1 LKTVLFYKVM
11 NPKKPAGTK
20 SKPAGI
26 SLEPS
31 ITTAA
36 RRLAG
41 RQGFASLSAYVRH
54 VLVGAIRAAGETM
67 EDAAQTME
75 QVGRSATKAAKRK
88 QAAGR
93 SKIRKRRKT

>member
-1 LKTVLFYKVM
+1 MFPPLM
-11 NPKKPAGTK
+11 NPKKPPGTK

-31 ITTAA
+31 ITDAA

-54 VLVGAIRAAGETM
+54 VLVHAIHAAGETL
-67 EDAAQTME
+67 EHAAQAAE
-75 QVGRSATKAAKRK
+75 HAGRGATKAAQRK

-93 SKIRKRRKT
+93 RKIGKRPQK

>member
-1 LKTVLFYKVM
+1 M
-11 NPKKPAGTK
+11 NPKKPPGTK

-31 ITTAA
+31 ITDAA

-41 RQGFASLSAYVRH
+41 RQGFGSLSAYVRH
-54 VLVGAIRAAGETM
+54 VLVAAIHAAGDTV
-67 EDAAQTME
+67 E
-75 QVGRSATKAAKRK
+75 QVAQAAEHAGRTTQRRAQRK

-93 SKIRKRRKT
+93 RKIRKRGTN

>member
-1 LKTVLFYKVM
+1 M
-11 NPKKPAGTK
+11 NPKKPPGTK

-31 ITTAA
+31 ITDAA

-41 RQGFASLSAYVRH
+41 RQGFGSLSAYVRH
-54 VLVGAIRAAGETM
+54 VLVGAIHAAGETL
-67 EDAAQTME
+67 EQAAQAAEKT
-75 QVGRSATKAAKRK
+75 GRAATRTAKRK

-93 SKIRKRRKT
+93 RKITRGA

>member
-1 LKTVLFYKVM
+1 MFPPLM
-11 NPKKPAGTK
+11 NPKKPPGTK

-31 ITTAA
+31 ITDAA

-54 VLVGAIRAAGETM
+54 VLVHAIHSAGETL
-67 EDAAQTME
+67 EHAAQAAE
-75 QVGRSATKAAKRK
+75 HAGRGATKAAQRK

-93 SKIRKRRKT
+93 RKIGKRPQK

>member
-1 LKTVLFYKVM
+1 MFPLLM
-11 NPKKPAGTK
+11 NPKKPPGTK

-31 ITTAA
+31 ITDAA

-54 VLVGAIRAAGETM
+54 VLVHAIHAAGESL
-67 EDAAQTME
+67 EHAAQAAEHT
-75 QVGRSATKAAKRK
+75 GRAATKAAERK

-93 SKIRKRRKT
+93 RKIGKRPQK

>member
-1 LKTVLFYKVM
+1 M
-11 NPKKPAGTK
+11 NPKKPPGTK

-31 ITTAA
+31 ITDAA

-41 RQGFASLSAYVRH
+41 RQGFGSLSAYVRH
-54 VLVGAIRAAGETM
+54 VLVNAIHAAGETL
-67 EDAAQTME
+67 EQAAQAAEKT
-75 QVGRSATKAAKRK
+75 GRAATRTAKRK

-93 SKIRKRRKT
+93 CKIRKRAHN

>member
-1 LKTVLFYKVM
+1 MFPLLM
-11 NPKKPAGTK
+11 NPKKPPGTK

-31 ITTAA
+31 ITDAA

-54 VLVGAIRAAGETM
+54 VLVHAIHAAGETL
-67 EDAAQTME
+67 EQAAQAAE
-75 QVGRSATKAAKRK
+75 HAGRGATKAATRK
-88 QAAGR
+88 QAAGHR
-93 SKIRKRRKT
+93 KIGKRPQN

>member
-1 LKTVLFYKVM
+1 M
-11 NPKKPAGTK
+11 NPKKPPGTK

-31 ITTAA
+31 ITDAA

-41 RQGFASLSAYVRH
+41 RQGFGSLSAYVRH
-54 VLVGAIRAAGETM
+54 VLVGAIHAAGETL
-67 EDAAQTME
+67 EQAAQAAEKT
-75 QVGRSATKAAKRK
+75 GHAATKAAKRK

-93 SKIRKRRKT
+93 RKITRGA

>member
-1 LKTVLFYKVM
+1 M
-11 NPKKPAGTK
+11 NPKKPPGTK

-31 ITTAA
+31 ITDAA

-41 RQGFASLSAYVRH
+41 RQGFGSLSAYVRH
-54 VLVGAIRAAGETM
+54 VLVNAIHAAGETL
-67 EDAAQTME
+67 EHAAQAAEKT
-75 QVGRSATKAAKRK
+75 GRAATRAAKRK

-93 SKIRKRRKT
+93 RKIRKRDHN

>member
-1 LKTVLFYKVM
+1 M
-11 NPKKPAGTK
+11 NPKKPPGTK

-31 ITTAA
+31 ITDAA

-41 RQGFASLSAYVRH
+41 RQGFGSLSAYVRH
-54 VLVGAIRAAGETM
+54 VLVTAIHAAGETM
-67 EDAAQTME
+67 EEAAQAAE
-75 QVGRSATKAAKRK
+75 HAGRTAQRSAKRK

-93 SKIRKRRKT
+93 RKITRGA